1 MMDSLQNRLQVTG
14 YRLGGQ
20 IYVGRGTWDVGRGIN
35 SLLDTSKA
43 IYRRH
48 YTTTQLRG
56 PLVLICS
63 ILLLL
68 TCSTSVAEEAYIYD
82 NRGKRDPFV
91 PLVGVKVNIADS
103 LEDVMNIDD
112 VYLQG
117 VAIDSKGARVAILNG
132 EMIKEGDT
140 SGRVALKKIA
150 ENSVTLSIDNDEYT
164 INMYEEDKGGR

>member
-1 MMDSLQNRLQVTG
+1 
-14 YRLGGQ
+14 
-20 IYVGRGTWDVGRGIN
+20 
-35 SLLDTSKA
+35 
-43 IYRRH
+43 
-48 YTTTQLRG
+48 
-56 PLVLICS
+56 
-63 ILLLL
+63 LL